1 MMTREL
7 CRLALYKFV
16 ELPGAKLLQALGLT
30 PNVITIMGFAIC
42 VLASVMVASG
52 WLVTGGIIFL
62 LGGGLDIFDG
72 GLARLNGSDSNFG
85 AFLDSVFDRLGE
97 SALFVGLAV
106 FFLRQGLTDTQ
117 VMWFILILLF
127 ALVFSQSVSYLRA
140 RGEGLG
146 VFTKSGLMTRAERVV
161 ILGIGLVVDGLNP
174 HPVMIWVLGLI
185 AVVSCFTL
193 IQRMFT
199 IGHILN
205 KGG

>member
-30 PNVITIMGFAIC
+30 PNLITIMGFAIC

-62 LGGGLDIFDG
+62 
-72 GLARLNGSDSNFG
+72 FG